1 MDELYKKFN
10 FPAASKFYKILKD
23 EGYNI
28 SLNQVKEF
36 LANQSVDQIHKVVNK
51 NRNKFKYITAN
62 FPNEIFQIDLLDYTK
77 YSRTNKGYKWIL
89 ICVDVFTRKA
99 YAVAM
104 KDKTAK
110 ITEEAFKQI
119 IKEDKPKVIFHDMGS
134 EFKGTFHKFVD
145 NNDIIDVQNEFKNHN
160 ALGIIDRFSK
170 TLKNMI
176 SKLMTSTESTKW
188 VDDLPRLIKIYN
200 DTPNEAIE
208 NLKPSKVDSNEQ
220 NRIKIANLNFDKQL
234 FNKSIDN
241 VAKSR
246 IKAGDYVRIKIEK
259 GTFTKGYEVS
269 YSTNIYRVDKVD
281 GTIAYIN
288 DKRIPF
294 NRLMVVP
301 PGSLSMD
308 NIEKSTADKD
318 NRAQRRLNK
327 EGVKDYLNPGKY
339 YA

>member
-1 MDELYKKFN
+1 MEELYKKFN
-10 FPAASKFYKILKD
+10 YPSAAKFHKILKD
-23 EGYNI
+23 EGVNI

-62 FPNEIFQIDLLDYTK
+62 TPNEIFQIDLLDYTK

-99 YAVAM
+99 YAVPM

-110 ITEEAFKQI
+110 LTEEAFKQI

-145 NNDIIDVQNEFKNHN
+145 LNDIIDVQNEFKNHN
-160 ALGIIDRFSK
+160 ALGIIDRFSR

-176 SKLMTSTESTKW
+176 SKLMTSNESTKW

-208 NLKPSKVDSNEQ
+208 NLKPSKVDANEE

-234 FNKSIDN
+234 FNKSVDD
-241 VAKSR
+241 VTKQK
-246 IKAGDYVRIKIEK
+246 IKPGDYVRIKIEK

-269 YSTNIYRVDKVD
+269 YSSNIYKVDKVD
-281 GTIAYIN
+281 GTIAYIDN
-288 DKRIPF
+288 KRIPF
-294 NRLMVVP
+294 NKLMVVP
-301 PGSLSMD
+301 LNSLSLN
-308 NIEKSTADKD
+308 NIEKSNADKD
-318 NRAQRRLNK
+318 SRIKRRLNK
-327 EGVKDYLNPGKY
+327 EGIDSSLDGKY
-339 YA
+339 YN

>member
-28 SLNQVKEF
+28 SLSQVKEF

-99 YAVAM
+99 FAVAM

-160 ALGIIDRFSK
+160 ALGIIDRFSR

-188 VDDLPRLIKIYN
+188 VDELPRLIKIYN
-200 DTPNEAIE
+200 NTPNEAIE
-208 NLKPSKVDSNEQ
+208 NLKPNNVDSNEQ

-241 VAKSR
+241 VIKQR
-246 IKAGDYVRIKIEK
+246 IKPGDYVRIKIEK

-269 YSTNIYRVDKVD
+269 YSTDIYRVDKVN
-281 GTIAYIN
+281 GTIAYIDN
-288 DKRIPF
+288 KRIPF
-294 NRLMVVP
+294 NRLMVVSP
-301 PGSLSMD
+301 SSLSLS
-308 NIEKSTADKD
+308 NTEKSNADKD
-318 NRAQRRLNK
+318 SRIKRRLNK
-327 EGVKDYLNPGKY
+327 EGIDSSLNGRY
-339 YA
+339 YS